1 MARVAAIAELK
12 ARLSEYLK
20 IVKSGT
26 EVVVTERG
34 NPIARIIPYQ
44 KTDPLSQHLL
54 ELARSGLV
62 RIGSGILPESFWNT
76 QPPADPEGRS
86 LACLLAERADS
97 R

>member
-44 KTDPLSQHLL
+44 KTDSLSAASHKYGDVL
-54 ELARSGLV
+54 
-62 RIGSGILPESFWNT
+62 
-76 QPPADPEGRS
+76 
-86 LACLLAERADS
+86 
-97 R
+97 